1 VLLTAVLRLLLTAV
15 LLLLLTVLLANSRW
29 VVNSLEVSSIC
40 VIVKASLAV
49 TTILVPAWA
58 FTEFM
63 VRTRKSSQV
72 STKPLPCR
80 LVPVNSRQQA

>member
-1 VLLTAVLRLLLTAV
+1 LATHLLLAVVLLTAVLRLLLTAV
-15 LLLLLTVLLANSRW
+15 PLLLLTVLLANSRW

-58 FTEFM
+58 F
-63 VRTRKSSQV
+63 S
-72 STKPLPCR
+72 
-80 LVPVNSRQQA
+80 NGIHG